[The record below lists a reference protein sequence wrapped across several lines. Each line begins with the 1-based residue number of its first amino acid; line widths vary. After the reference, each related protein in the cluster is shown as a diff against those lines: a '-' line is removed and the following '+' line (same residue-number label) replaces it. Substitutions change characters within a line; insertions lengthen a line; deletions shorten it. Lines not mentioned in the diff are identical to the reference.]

1 MSAEVST
8 TRLDL
13 GTGGDPADV
22 LLKARGVKKYFP
34 VKKGMLQRTVG
45 QLQAVD
51 GVDLDVF
58 RGETVGLVGES
69 GCGKSTS
76 AAPAACSSPLPA
88 RSSSTGRRAAS
99 RRLRHEGDAPGHA
112 DRLPGLRRLARPA
125 HERQRSRRGGPEDP
139 RARAQAPR
147 RGRDRVLE
155 RVGLS
160 AEAAGAIRTSSA
172 AASASGSASRAPS
185 CCDRSSSS
193 RTSRCPRST
202 SRSSRRC

>member
-1 MSAEVST
+1 MSAELST

-69 GCGKSTS
+69 GCGKSTLGRTLLRLLEPTAGEIEFDGS
-76 AAPAACSSPLPA
+76 
-88 RSSSTGRRAAS
+88 RRAAS

-125 HERQRSRRGGPEDP
+125 HER
-139 RARAQAPR
+139 RAISSGRA
-147 RGRDRVLE
+147 
-155 RVGLS
+155 
-160 AEAAGAIRTSSA
+160 
-172 AASASGSASRAPS
+172 
-185 CCDRSSSS
+185 
-193 RTSRCPRST
+193 
-202 SRSSRRC
+202 